1 MATALVVGAN
11 RGIGLELCRHLQA
24 RGHSVIATC
33 RKSSGELEALRV
45 HVEVGADVASDE
57 AIRGLGQRLAGVS
70 LDLLIHNAGILVRH
84 GADRPVID
92 VIRRQFEVNALG
104 FLRVA
109 AALTPLLRAPGGRLA
124 LITSRMGSIGD
135 NRSGGSYGY
144 RMSKAAAN
152 MAGVSLAHD
161 LRKRGI
167 AVAMIHPGFVR
178 TDMTGQRGDVSAA
191 EAADGILQRIDQLDL
206 SNTGTFW
213 HANGQV
219 LPW

>member
-33 RKSSGELEALRV
+33 RKSSAELESLRV
-45 HVEVGADVASDE
+45 RVEVGADVASDE

-70 LDLLIHNAGILVRH
+70 LDLLIHNAGILERH
-84 GADRPVID
+84 SADHPVID
-92 VIRRQFEVNALG
+92 VIRRQFEVNTLG
-104 FLRVA
+104 ILRVA
-109 AALTPLLRAPGGRLA
+109 AALMPLLCSPGGRLA

-135 NRSGGSYGY
+135 NTSGGSYGY

-152 MAGVSLAHD
+152 MAGVCLAHD

-178 TDMTGQRGDVSAA
+178 TDMTRQQGDVSAA
-191 EAADGILQRIDQLDL
+191 EAAAGILQRIDQLDL